1 MEFLSG
7 VLFAA
12 SFFGIGYCC
21 YKLGQKSKR
30 PAISTV
36 PTVDE
41 ESQRKAERLHR
52 GFEQMMTYDVHTAL
66 KGKKVS
72 E

>member
-30 PAISTV
+30 PAV
-36 PTVDE
+36 AQVDE
-41 ESQRKAERLHR
+41 EGQKKAERVR
-52 GFEQMMTYDVHTAL
+52 QGFEQLMSYDVHTAV
-66 KGKKVS
+66 KGKRVT

>member
-7 VLFAA
+7 VLVSAFL
-12 SFFGIGYCC
+12 FGVLYGA

-30 PAISTV
+30 PAV
-36 PTVDE
+36 APVDE
-41 ESQRKAERLHR
+41 EGQKKAERVR
-52 GFEQMMTYDVHTAL
+52 QGFQEMMSYDVHTAL
-66 KGKKVS
+66 KGKRVR

>member
-7 VLFAA
+7 VLFTA
-12 SFFGIGYCC
+12 SFFGVFYCA

-30 PAISTV
+30 PTV
-36 PTVDE
+36 SPVDE
-41 ESQRKAERLHR
+41 ESQKKAERVR
-52 GFEQMMTYDVHTAL
+52 QGFEQMMTYDVHTAL
-66 KGKKVS
+66 KGKRVT